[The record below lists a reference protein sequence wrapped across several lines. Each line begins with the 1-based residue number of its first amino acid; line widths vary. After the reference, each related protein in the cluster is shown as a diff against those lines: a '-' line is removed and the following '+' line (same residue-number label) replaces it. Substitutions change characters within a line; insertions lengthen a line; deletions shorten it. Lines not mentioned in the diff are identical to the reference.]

1 MGQATRDN
9 PKAQRLG
16 SGSNQFFHTDIEL
29 DITFRSLELKPFEES
44 PKIID
49 PFSVETQSQ
58 PWIDSAGSGVNRQ
71 KLCIYS

>member
-16 SGSNQFFHTDIEL
+16 SGSNHFFHTDIEL
-29 DITFRSLELKPFEES
+29 DITFQTLELIPSEES

-49 PFSVETQSQ
+49 PIRSFFS
-58 PWIDSAGSGVNRQ
+58 
-71 KLCIYS
+71 

>member
-1 MGQATRDN
+1 MGQASRDN

-49 PFSVETQSQ
+49 PIRSFFS
-58 PWIDSAGSGVNRQ
+58 
-71 KLCIYS
+71 